1 MTHTIDLLDPTTRP
15 KAPKIEG
22 ITHAQRLHGRRLS
35 MYHKMHLR
43 QMAHARDIMEKVAA
57 GERQLA
63 DLEDALSDMDMRHN
77 YRVFGNICGQSCQI
91 LTGHHTIEDRYLFPV
106 ISSQADEGIRKV
118 VDRLVAEHGVIHD
131 YIVAVEGAAVAV
143 MESPNPAAFA
153 TLRDAFETLES
164 FVVSH
169 FGYEETE
176 LEEALGYYD
185 VEM

>member
-15 KAPKIEG
+15 KAPSIAG

-35 MYHKMHLR
+35 LYHKMHLR
-43 QMAHARDIMEKVAA
+43 QMAHAREIMEKVAA
-57 GERQLA
+57 GEKQLA
-63 DLEDALSDMDMRHN
+63 ELEGALSEMDMRHN

-91 LTGHHTIEDRYLFPV
+91 LTGHHSIEDRYLFPV

-118 VDRLVAEHGVIHD
+118 VERLVAEHGVIHD
-131 YIVAVEGAAVAV
+131 YIVAVEEAAMTV
-143 MESPNPAAFA
+143 MENPSPDAFA
-153 TLRDAFETLES
+153 TLRSAFETLES